1 MLTDTLDLQ
10 AEAVLDPAIEFTN
23 PLSENWKDPKSIFLT
38 GATGFLGAYLLD
50 ELLHKTTADIYCLV
64 RCGDTE
70 GGIERLKSHLQF
82 YSLWKE
88 TLSSRIIPI
97 VGDLSKP
104 LLGLQEEQFSQL
116 ASQLDVI
123 YHNGAL
129 VNFVYPYSRLKATNV
144 LGTQEILRLASLT
157 QTKPVHFIS
166 TIAVFFS
173 QAYSQVDRVTETDV
187 PVFDSGLKGGYK
199 QSKWV
204 AEQLV
209 AIAQERGLPAC
220 IYRPSR
226 IMGHSQ
232 TGITGNFKDFLCSL
246 LKACI
251 QLGKFPTLET
261 EINLVTVDYLSQA
274 IVHLSRHKKSLGKAF
289 HLSNTQPISWNN
301 LFEEIRSLGYLL
313 EETAY
318 DEWLVELKHHAFQH
332 RRENALYSLLPLLLS
347 AANPLRFKK
356 PRFDDR
362 HTSEGLAGTSI
373 VCPPV
378 DTKLVYT
385 YFSYFQKSG
394 YLPGSSVNQ
403 VINFSNKTNK
413 LIAFL
418 GDDQN
423 Y

>member
-1 MLTDTLDLQ
+1 LGIPLLLKEGKMLTDTLDLQ
-10 AEAVLDPAIEFTN
+10 AEVVLDTAIEFTN
-23 PLSENWKDPKSIFLT
+23 PLSENWNAPKSIFLT

-64 RCGDTE
+64 RCNDAE
-70 GGIERLKSHLQF
+70 AGIQRLKKHLEF
-82 YSLWKE
+82 YFLWKE
-88 TLSSRIIPI
+88 DFSSRIIPV
-97 VGDLSKP
+97 VGDLSQP
-104 LLGLQEEQFSQL
+104 LLGLSQQQFSDL
-116 ASQLDVI
+116 ASQLHVI

-129 VNFVYPYSRLKATNV
+129 VNSVYPYSKLKATNV

-157 QTKPVHFIS
+157 QTKPVHFVS
-166 TIAVFFS
+166 SKAVFFS
-173 QAYSQVDRVTETDV
+173 QTYSQVDKITETDV
-187 PVFDSGLKGGYK
+187 PVLDSGLKGGYK

-220 IYRPSR
+220 IYRASR

-251 QLGKFPTLET
+251 QIGKFPTLET
-261 EINLVTVDYLSQA
+261 QINLVPVDYLSQA
-274 IVHLSRHKKSLGKAF
+274 IVHLSRQENSLGKAF
-289 HLSNTQPISWNN
+289 HLSNPQPISWKN
-301 LFEEIRSLGYLL
+301 LFEEIRSLGYLI

-318 DEWLVELKHHAFQH
+318 DEWLVDLKHHAFQH

-347 AANPLRFKK
+347 AANALRFKK
-356 PRFDDR
+356 PRFDEQ

-378 DTKLVYT
+378 DTELLST

-394 YLPGSSVNQ
+394 YLPSPPNP
-403 VINFSNKTNK
+403 FH
-413 LIAFL
+413 
-418 GDDQN
+418 
-423 Y
+423 